1 MSFEEVRA
9 LSGIAGLL
17 FFLVFFLGVLAWTFR
32 PGSRRKF
39 EDASRIPLKED

>member
-9 LSGIAGLL
+9 LSGTVGLI
-17 FFLVFFLGVLAWTFR
+17 FFLALFLGVLVWTFR

-39 EDASRIPLKED
+39 DDASRIPFKED

>member
-9 LSGIAGLL
+9 LAGIVGLI